1 VHTLKQVKNRKQIA
15 NTMFDLEKSIADWR
29 QRMLAAGIKSPV
41 PLEELEAHLREDIE
55 QLVKSGRSESEAFQ
69 SAVQQI
75 GQARVVHGEFKK
87 NDPLIGATKWKLME
101 IYFAIMASVF
111 PLWICAELFHFKF
124 TRSSVDFTPSQQASG
139 LAAMGLFVLFA
150 WGGRLSCKMLPVVL
164 SKRRRN
170 IVTIVC
176 AVPVMLWWVVF
187 LNFITPRHDLTIS
200 QFVISFLWAFFTP
213 AGLIIGLPWGL
224 ETAVRK
230 RMASVVS

>member
-1 VHTLKQVKNRKQIA
+1 
-15 NTMFDLEKSIADWR
+15 MFTLEKSITEWR
-29 QRMLAAGIKSPV
+29 EQMLTAGVKAPV
-41 PLEELEAHLREDIE
+41 PLDELEFHLREDIE

-69 SAVQQI
+69 SAVQKI

-87 NDPLIGATKWKLME
+87 IDPLIGATKWKLME
-101 IYFAIMASVF
+101 ICFVIMASVF
-111 PLWICAELFHFKF
+111 PLWICAELFHFKI

-150 WGGRLSCKMLPVVL
+150 WGGRLSYKMFPVVL
-164 SKRRRN
+164 SKRRRD
-170 IVTIVC
+170 IITIFY

-187 LNFITPRHDLTIS
+187 LNLITPRHDFTMS
-200 QFVISFLWAFFTP
+200 QFVINFLWAFFTP

-230 RMASVVS
+230 KMASVVS